1 MTRCHWASPGNGH
14 GPESRVPL
22 GDGFL
27 DGGALSAHPEA
38 VAGILHVA
46 PYGEAPTPLTTPH
59 LVRHLQTK
67 PILSSGQ
74 CTSPFHDL
82 FPIFSYSWA
91 LLVTTTG
98 REHREGLWHPPG
110 RPQNLKGTPLQ
121 KGKRSPQNQR
131 GKHFKNQRDF
141 SIIKGGT
148 TPKAKRNYSKKET
161 DCPESKEGSM
171 PRSKGIA
178 QKSKGRRPKKQRE
191 HPNSKGITQKE
202 KGELPQNQRNH
213 PKPKGSTTTTPKQIS
228 LKSKGGPPQKAKREP
243 PQNLKVQHSKNYKG
257 LPKTQRENH
266 SKTQRHCPKII
277 GGTTKTQRENHPK
290 TQRVCPKIIGGN
302 TSKTNWISQNPQ
314 GEPPQNPKEALHP
327 KKKENSTHKEIAK
340 NSKQMPPQTPRESLQ
355 TQRDQHPKTSRDR
368 PKSPPPHRD
377 QGKPKTVSTS
387 ETHSGHHPRT
397 QSNPPAP
404 KRATI
409 PHPQGDVSPEKI
421 SPLAVSSAAPT
432 GKRL

>member
-277 GGTTKTQRENHPK
+277 GGATKTQRENHPK

-327 KKKENSTHKEIAK
+327 KKKKTAPTKRLLKTQSKCHPKPQGNRSKPKGTSTLKPPEITQSLRHPTGIKA
-340 NSKQMPPQTPRESLQ
+340 NPKQSAPQKPIAGIIPEPKAIP
-355 TQRDQHPKTSRDR
+355 QHPNGPPSHTPKATSHRR
-368 PKSPPPHRD
+368 RSPRW
-377 QGKPKTVSTS
+377 
-387 ETHSGHHPRT
+387 R
-397 QSNPPAP
+397 
-404 KRATI
+404 
-409 PHPQGDVSPEKI
+409 
-421 SPLAVSSAAPT
+421 
-432 GKRL
+432 